1 MTDEAHTGGLTGAT
15 GEGGRGDAQRGHGRR
30 AVLVGAAVVGAG
42 AVAAMAGPAGAAS
55 AATSTAATSTAAPK
69 GAVTPAGPITVRL
82 PAGALSIDVAMKVLQ
97 NVLGQAGC
105 AGCFSGY
112 DIHFVH
118 ELEYFVNVDGAVQPG
133 V

>member
-1 MTDEAHTGGLTGAT
+1 MTDEANSGGPTGVAGDS
-15 GEGGRGDAQRGHGRR
+15 GRGDAQRGHGRR
-30 AVLVGAAVVGAG
+30 AVMVGAAVVGAG
-42 AVAAMAGPAGAAS
+42 AVAAMAGPAGAAV
-55 AATSTAATSTAAPK
+55 AAAPVAAAPK

-82 PAGALSIDVAMKVLQ
+82 PAGALNIDVAMKVLQ
-97 NVLGQAGC
+97 SVLGQAGC
-105 AGCFSGY
+105 SGCFSGY

>member
-1 MTDEAHTGGLTGAT
+1 MTDEANSGGLTGTA
-15 GEGGRGDAQRGHGRR
+15 GDSDRGDAPRGHGRR
-30 AVLVGAAVVGAG
+30 AVMVGAAVVGAG
-42 AVAAMAGPAGAAS
+42 AVAAMAGPAGAAVAAPS
-55 AATSTAATSTAAPK
+55 AAAPK

-82 PAGALSIDVAMKVLQ
+82 PAGALNIDVAMKVLQ
-97 NVLGQAGC
+97 SVLGQAGC

>member
-1 MTDEAHTGGLTGAT
+1 MTDEANSGGLTGTA
-15 GEGGRGDAQRGHGRR
+15 GESDQVDAPRGHGRR
-30 AVLVGAAVVGAG
+30 AVMVGAAVVGAG
-42 AVAAMAGPAGAAS
+42 AVAAMAGPAGAAV
-55 AATSTAATSTAAPK
+55 AATSTAAPK

-82 PAGALSIDVAMKVLQ
+82 PAGALSIGVAMKVLQ
-97 NVLGQAGC
+97 SVLGQAGC

-133 V
+133 A